1 MKTRVS
7 TDGKAGCEMGVTHS
21 SCHQWASVMTA
32 TPTYM
37 STAERRSYC
46 REDKSKTQNT
56 HQDLWRWCTLV
67 YKEGVKCWGKCW
79 KLSYSY
85 LPFRTAASLTGRKWC
100 EEERKRWECN
110 AQSES
115 VALLNPSRQ
124 ILGQN
129 IKVGHSSFRVLC
141 NLLFTQVAYHM
152 ALHTLC
158 TKCIELGPHKTWSIS
173 ETYKLVQ
180 LSVPVSAAVL
190 WTLNEL
196 LSCSH

>member
-1 MKTRVS
+1 MRPRVS

-21 SCHQWASVMTA
+21 ICQQWASVVTA

-46 REDKSKTQNT
+46 REDKNKTQNT
-56 HQDLWRWCTLV
+56 HQDLGRWCTLV
-67 YKEGVKCWGKCW
+67 YKEGVKSWGKCW
-79 KLSYSY
+79 KFSY
-85 LPFRTAASLTGRKWC
+85 LPFRTEISVAASLTGRKCC

-129 IKVGHSSFRVLC
+129 IKVGHSSFDVLC

-152 ALHTLC
+152 ALHKLC
-158 TKCIELGPHKTWSIS
+158 TIN
-173 ETYKLVQ
+173 V
-180 LSVPVSAAVL
+180 
-190 WTLNEL
+190 
-196 LSCSH
+196 